1 MVFFFTM
8 KGSLWPDS
16 HQRDGGR
23 GDVRGGDGLD
33 RCQGRQGWR
42 RGEHIFFPVAMWIS
56 FEAISLF
63 QVGGGERL
71 LGTLAEY
78 THQNNQN
85 SI

>member
-23 GDVRGGDGLD
+23 GDVGGGDGLD

-42 RGEHIFFPVAMWIS
+42 RGEQIFFLLQ
-56 FEAISLF
+56 FESVLKQLVYFRWVEVNA
-63 QVGGGERL
+63 
-71 LGTLAEY
+71 Y
-78 THQNNQN
+78 
-85 SI
+85 

>member
-42 RGEHIFFPVAMWIS
+42 RGEYNLLHLLVFSMC
-56 FEAISLF
+56 LF
-63 QVGGGERL
+63 AL
-71 LGTLAEY
+71 
-78 THQNNQN
+78 
-85 SI
+85 S

>member
-42 RGEHIFFPVAMWIS
+42 RGEQIFF
-56 FEAISLF
+56 
-63 QVGGGERL
+63 L
-71 LGTLAEY
+71 L
-78 THQNNQN
+78 
-85 SI
+85 